1 MDQDTCCAPMK
12 HSPRMSID
20 VRRFESDS
28 VTEWYASIR
37 PASDVNGPIDYTGL
51 YGALASFL
59 RDQGAT
65 LFAERLFVPTGE
77 TAPLAAIR
85 AAVLG
90 DLDDGV
96 APTTIESP
104 AVPGHGVGLQIHAIR
119 GAVDIEPVD
128 DRGELIG
135 RAATVADRRWL
146 RLRAL
151 TAPQQ
156 LSAPEQAA
164 AIFERAADILR
175 AQRMTMYCV
184 ARTWVWMRDV
194 LDWYD
199 EFNAARNG
207 VFRAEGLLDGTC
219 GARFMPASTGIG
231 AAPANG
237 SAGGLEV
244 LAVGDGAT
252 SISASHAAGEQ
263 CSPYS
268 YGSAFA
274 RAVTAPSPAGQTLLV
289 SGTAAI
295 DPGGTSEFDG
305 DIEAQIDA
313 TLQHIR
319 ALIAEAGWQESQI
332 TTATVYCKT
341 RDVMRAFNARCGSLD
356 WPRVE
361 IIADVCRPE
370 LLFEAEVTLARSGM
384 MAERQAGV
392 ID

>member
-1 MDQDTCCAPMK
+1 
-12 HSPRMSID
+12 MSID
-20 VRRFESDS
+20 VRRIESDS
-28 VTEWYASIR
+28 VTEWYANIR
-37 PASDVNGPIDYTGL
+37 PASGANGPIDYAGL
-51 YGALASFL
+51 YGALAAFL
-59 RDQGAT
+59 REQDAT

-77 TAPLAAIR
+77 NAPLAEIR
-85 AAVLG
+85 TAVLG
-90 DLDDGV
+90 DLSDGV
-96 APTTIESP
+96 APTIIESP
-104 AVPGHGVGLQIHAIR
+104 AVPEYGVGLQVHALR
-119 GAVDIEPVD
+119 GAVTIEPVEIE
-128 DRGELIG
+128 GELAG
-135 RAATVADRRWL
+135 RQATVGDRRWL

-151 TAPQQ
+151 TAPEQ
-156 LSAPEQAA
+156 LPAPEQAA
-164 AIFERAADILR
+164 TIYERAADILR
-175 AQRMTMYCV
+175 AQRMTMYCI

-207 VFRAEGLLDGTC
+207 VFQGEGLLDGAA

-231 AAPANG
+231 AAPASG
-237 SAGGLEV
+237 HACGLEV
-244 LAVGDGAT
+244 LAVSDGAN
-252 SISASHAAGEQ
+252 SIRASHAAGEQ

-274 RAVTAPSPAGQTLLV
+274 RAVAAPSPAGQTLLV

-319 ALIAEAGWQESQI
+319 ALIAEAGWQENQI

-341 RDVMRAFNARCGSLD
+341 RDVMRVFNERCASLK
-356 WPRVE
+356 WPRVDL
-361 IIADVCRPE
+361 IADVCRPE
-370 LLFEAEVTLARSGM
+370 LLFEAEVTLACSGM